1 MIPVILSGGS
11 GTRLW
16 PVSRPDLPK
25 QFCEIFDE
33 SLILKTLL
41 RIRKVGSP
49 WVVTSQKMEL
59 LTQKVFREIG
69 LPTDQILS
77 EPQAKNTAA
86 AIAWVCRVLEHQ
98 GRSNEVVGVFPADH
112 LIREEAAF
120 VGALRQ
126 AEELARDGRIV
137 TLGISPT
144 YPATGYGY
152 IELETPSNA
161 TSPTARKALRFCEK
175 PLLERAKEFIKA
187 GRYAWNAGIFV
198 FRVDAMIALLRQHLP
213 EVWGPF
219 AKLHGTT
226 ERSEVQ
232 TVFAAVP
239 SISVDYGVMEKLP
252 EHTCITGDFGWSD
265 VGSWDELSALTP
277 PTQQPV
283 VEVSGGG
290 NYVFSKEPARTYALV
305 GVDDLLVVDTQ
316 DALLICKKGGSQQV
330 KDAQA
335 ALAEKKAPAALAHS
349 FENRPWGRFDI
360 LRDNNRF
367 KSKVIRV
374 DPGQQLSLQSHTKRA
389 EHWIII
395 QGEPEVV
402 LDEQVLRPQPGEH
415 VFIPVGAKHRMRNP
429 TSKPIEFVEVQVGT
443 YFGEDDIVRYQDD
456 YKRV

>member
-25 QFCEIFDE
+25 QFCDLFDE

-41 RIRKVGSP
+41 RVKKLGSP
-49 WVVTSQKMEL
+49 WVITSQKMEL
-59 LTQKVFREIG
+59 LTQKTFREMG
-69 LPTDQILS
+69 LSTHQILS
-77 EPQAKNTAA
+77 EPQAKNTSA

-98 GRSNEVVGVFPADH
+98 GRADEVVGIFPADH
-112 LIREEAAF
+112 LIREEVSF
-120 VGALRQ
+120 IEALQQ
-126 AEELARDGRIV
+126 AETNARTGQIV

-152 IELETPSNA
+152 IELESA
-161 TSPTARKALRFCEK
+161 STSSGLLGRRALRFCEK
-175 PLLERAKEFIKA
+175 PTFEKAKEFLSS

-213 EVWGPF
+213 EVWGHF
-219 AKLHGTT
+219 AKL
-226 ERSEVQ
+226 SEPTQPTAVQ
-232 TVFAAVP
+232 AVFAAVP
-239 SISVDYGVMEKLP
+239 SISIDYGVMEKIP
-252 EHTCITGDFGWSD
+252 EHICITGDFGWSD

-277 PTQQPV
+277 PTRSPV
-283 VEVSGGG
+283 VEVSGNN

-316 DALLICKKGGSQQV
+316 DALLICKKGQSQKV
-330 KDAQA
+330 KEAQA
-335 ALAEKKAPAALAHS
+335 ALAEKSAPAALAHS

-374 DPGQQLSLQSHTKRA
+374 DPGQQLSLQSHSKRA

-395 QGEPEVV
+395 QGSPEVV
-402 LDEQVLRPQPGEH
+402 LNDQVLRPRAGEH

-429 TSKPIEFVEVQVGT
+429 TSEPIEFVEVQVGT

-456 YKRV
+456 YRRV